1 MDSCEFMYLFKHSS
15 FRAPWTLI
23 FKRKREISVWKECRH
38 CGYKTWHSSDV
49 HSGVRGSPNLTWA
62 AILVAFT
69 HRKNTGW
76 TNSLRLEMRYEE
88 LRCQWF
94 DKHRLFVCLP
104 VSCRGLQNLPVT
116 MTDGMGLRKRY
127 FRPSDNSLVSEVI
140 RIPRLGLLLID
151 SNCTKKKRPS

>member
-1 MDSCEFMYLFKHSS
+1 MFLSPYGELVKYC
-15 FRAPWTLI
+15 ANWWTLVNLCI
-23 FKRKREISVWKECRH
+23 CLNIPRSGLRGLWYLKEREISVWKECRH

-104 VSCRGLQNLPVT
+104 VSCRGLPNLPVT

-140 RIPRLGLLLID
+140 RIPRLG
-151 SNCTKKKRPS
+151 

>member
-1 MDSCEFMYLFKHSS
+1 MFLSPYGELVKYC
-15 FRAPWTLI
+15 ANWWTLVNLCI
-23 FKRKREISVWKECRH
+23 CLNIPRSGLRGLWYLKERERFLYERNAGTVVIKHGTLLMCTQVWEEAPTSPGQPYWSRLH
-38 CGYKTWHSSDV
+38 IEKT
-49 HSGVRGSPNLTWA
+49 R
-62 AILVAFT
+62 
-69 HRKNTGW
+69 
-76 TNSLRLEMRYEE
+76 E

-140 RIPRLGLLLID
+140 RIPRLG
-151 SNCTKKKRPS
+151 